1 MCVPHAFL
9 QFCHSLVA
17 YEVAQYLVGIG
28 QGSSRTFTCYHVA
41 VLLIQ
46 MASILGV
53 GSKVLFKTRIAGSL
67 LAVEDAR
74 ACQYH
79 RGSTDGTYA
88 LAGLVMSDERL
99 SHALVLVEMSAAWH
113 SSRQQEH
120 VCIAEVLHVLKA
132 QVGFQCYAMRSFYP
146 FAARNAYGLDVY
158 TTSAKYVY
166 RSQTFDF
173 LEAIG
178 KKFVYLCHNFMF
190 FLSDYSI
197 YIITFAKVT
206 IIIEMTKQMA
216 EQHLKFAIF
225 GNEYQAKK
233 SVSIETILA
242 FLEKKKA
249 EIYVENAYYDFLVRD
264 LQLDVKVA
272 GVFEDYNFD
281 VDYVIS
287 MGGDGTFLKAASKVG
302 AKGTPI
308 IGINMGRLG
317 FLADVLPSEIET
329 ALDSLYAGECQIEEH
344 AVIQV
349 EARGGVLAGNPFA
362 LNDIAVLKRDDASMI
377 SIRTH
382 VDGEFLVTYQAD
394 GLIVTTPTGSTA
406 YNLSNGGP
414 IIIPQSGSLCLTPVA
429 PHSLNIRPIVIN
441 DTAEIQLDIESRS
454 HNYLVAIDGRSER
467 MTEETSLVIRKAAH
481 SIKIVKQRNQRYFST
496 LREKLMWG
504 ADQRER

>member
-1 MCVPHAFL
+1 
-9 QFCHSLVA
+9 
-17 YEVAQYLVGIG
+17 
-28 QGSSRTFTCYHVA
+28 
-41 VLLIQ
+41 
-46 MASILGV
+46 
-53 GSKVLFKTRIAGSL
+53 
-67 LAVEDAR
+67 
-74 ACQYH
+74 
-79 RGSTDGTYA
+79 
-88 LAGLVMSDERL
+88 
-99 SHALVLVEMSAAWH
+99 
-113 SSRQQEH
+113 
-120 VCIAEVLHVLKA
+120 
-132 QVGFQCYAMRSFYP
+132 
-146 FAARNAYGLDVY
+146 
-158 TTSAKYVY
+158 
-166 RSQTFDF
+166 
-173 LEAIG
+173 
-178 KKFVYLCHNFMF
+178 
-190 FLSDYSI
+190 
-197 YIITFAKVT
+197 
-206 IIIEMTKQMA
+206 MA

-233 SVSIETILA
+233 SASIEKILA
-242 FLEKKKA
+242 YLDKREA
-249 EIYVENAYYDFLVRD
+249 EVYVESAYYEFLTREQ
-264 LQLDVKVA
+264 QLKVNAA

-308 IGINMGRLG
+308 IGVNMGRLG
-317 FLADVLPSEIET
+317 FLADVLPSEIES

-349 EARGGVLAGNPFA
+349 VAEGGILAGNPFA

-377 SIRTH
+377 SIRTQ

-394 GLIVTTPTGSTA
+394 GLIVSTPTGSTA

-441 DTAEIQLDIESRS
+441 DTAEITLDIESRS

-467 MTEETSLVIRKAAH
+467 MTEETRLVIRRAPH

-504 ADQRER
+504 ADQRSK